1 MQGVSPLDI
10 SDLLAYPV
18 GKGVIFL
25 HIQKWLLSVLGGGVL
40 AFGLYNVHSLSG
52 VTEGGALGLT
62 LLLQHWLGLSPAWS
76 GLVIN
81 FACYAFGLKTLGKR
95 FLFWSAVSGGSFS
108 LFYAVFEQFPR
119 VWPALAD
126 MPLLAAV
133 LGALFVGVGIGL
145 CVRSGGAPTG
155 DDALAMGLSARLG
168 LPIERVYLITDLTVL
183 ALSLSYLP
191 LGRIGC
197 SLITVMLSGKII
209 GIIQRCGNS

>member
-1 MQGVSPLDI
+1 M
-10 SDLLAYPV
+10 
-18 GKGVIFL
+18 